1 MKVLSISDVITNSSS
16 EVFII
21 KKEDLNKLSPKIQ
34 KNFEIIDE
42 QNVIEKLLNYNLEG
56 AIIAL
61 RLPEFLLDYDFVEK
75 IQESQET
82 HTDKEIVDVLYPM
95 LKDIINIAIFI
106 QEDNYEYGTNLI
118 NSVCDEL
125 NKKGIEYIQ
134 GRE

>member
-1 MKVLSISDVITNSSS
+1 MKILSISDVITNSSS